1 MRASTPF
8 KVGESAHNITKQT
21 KLTHSSKG
29 VKGFYEHGQ
38 QQKRLRFVMKEIAKE
53 CKEVATNKNGLGV
66 ELKTKNF
73 KAPSSKIRVV
83 MHANKMA
90 HL

>member
-1 MRASTPF
+1 
-8 KVGESAHNITKQT
+8 V
-21 KLTHSSKG
+21 
-29 VKGFYEHGQ
+29 
-38 QQKRLRFVMKEIAKE
+38 KEIAKE

-83 MHANKMA
+83 MRANKMA